1 MMKKGFTLI
10 ELLVVIAMIA
20 VLTGVASSS
29 VMKARKRA
37 QISRAETEVREM
49 TNAILAYENY
59 ARAGGYGLE
68 TMDADATI
76 STVGFILGKGETS
89 DSGEKI
95 PVLYNGAV
103 GADGTLRDPWGKPYR
118 VRIVEGT
125 VPSVSST
132 AASSMATGYM
142 MPNFYRLSIGER
154 NR

>member
-1 MMKKGFTLI
+1 MKKGFTLI

-142 MPNFYRLSIGER
+142 IPNFYRLSIGER